1 MLQKNSQI
9 QELQTQLAV
18 REQGLQSTTQQLT
31 TILTTNE
38 SLQYECQQAKK
49 EVQQLRQQLASQ
61 LILQESLE
69 DNDPKRPHNAI
80 SATMG
85 AKELTPQ
92 VWVTGDDVRSR
103 ESELHRLRK
112 ENELLL
118 RRVQEQQANEKESQ
132 ASDLLVLRER
142 VASLEEVREA
152 CGGDCVERAETGAR
166 EERGGIS
173 VGGDAGRA
181 VPAEEVR
188 GTRETC

>member
-9 QELQTQLAV
+9 LELQTQLAV

-80 SATMG
+80 SAKMG

-92 VWVTGDDVRSR
+92 VWVTGDGVRGR

-142 VASLEEVREA
+142 VASLEEV
-152 CGGDCVERAETGAR
+152 
-166 EERGGIS
+166 
-173 VGGDAGRA
+173 
-181 VPAEEVR
+181 
-188 GTRETC
+188 

>member
-1 MLQKNSQI
+1 MEVLQKNSQI

-49 EVQQLRQQLASQ
+49 VQQLRQQLASQ
-61 LILQESLE
+61 LILQESLG

-92 VWVTGDDVRSR
+92 VWVTGDGVRGR

-142 VASLEEVREA
+142 VASLEEV
-152 CGGDCVERAETGAR
+152 
-166 EERGGIS
+166 
-173 VGGDAGRA
+173 
-181 VPAEEVR
+181 
-188 GTRETC
+188 

>member
-18 REQGLQSTTQQLT
+18 REQGLQSATQQLT

-38 SLQYECQQAKK
+38 SLQYECQRAKK

-61 LILQESLE
+61 LTSESLE

-92 VWVTGDDVRSR
+92 VWVTGDGVRGR

-118 RRVQEQQANEKESQ
+118 KRVQEQQSSEKESQ

-142 VASLEEVREA
+142 VASLEEV
-152 CGGDCVERAETGAR
+152 
-166 EERGGIS
+166 
-173 VGGDAGRA
+173 
-181 VPAEEVR
+181 
-188 GTRETC
+188 

>member
-69 DNDPKRPHNAI
+69 DNDPTRPHNAI

-92 VWVTGDDVRSR
+92 VWVTGDGVRGR

-142 VASLEEVREA
+142 VASLEEV
-152 CGGDCVERAETGAR
+152 
-166 EERGGIS
+166 
-173 VGGDAGRA
+173 
-181 VPAEEVR
+181 
-188 GTRETC
+188 